1 MAEAHPV
8 GFQWVMEAK
17 KRGATIIH
25 VDPRFTRTSAVAD
38 AHVPLRP
45 GSDIAFLGGLIN
57 YVLENE
63 RDFRE
68 FVVAYTNAPMLV
80 REGFEDAGDVDGLF
94 SGWDPGT
101 ATYDTSTWQ
110 YEGADVSAASGQRD
124 NWGAGEK
131 STGEDDAGQ
140 GGEAHGESHLLGQSE
155 GAGAGGAPLS
165 GDPERDDTLQH
176 PRCVYQILRRHFAR
190 YTPEMV
196 SSTCGMSPE
205 QFREVADTIC
215 ANSGRERTTMWV
227 YSVGWTQHTVG
238 VQYIRAASIL
248 QGLLGNI
255 GRPGGGI
262 MALRGH
268 ATIQGS
274 TDIPTLYD
282 LLPGYIPM
290 PSAHKEMT
298 LEKYIAADAA
308 AKGFWGNMS
317 AYLVSMLKAWYGDAA
332 TAENDYCFDRLP
344 RITGDHSTFTTVLKM
359 IDGEVDGYFVLGENP
374 AVGTT
379 NSKQQRHGLASLK
392 WLVVRDLQM
401 IETATFWKDGPEI
414 ETGEMRSEDI
424 GTEVFVLP
432 AASHIEKSGSFTN
445 TQRLLQ
451 WRHQAVEPRGDQRS
465 DLWFAYHLGRRIRE
479 RLASSELERDRPV
492 RDLTWDYPLEGVY
505 DDPSAEAVLAEI
517 SGVGP
522 DGPVSGY
529 TELRDD
535 GSTSCGCWI
544 YSGVYADGVNQ
555 AARRKP
561 GSEQPLEA
569 LEWGWAWPANRR
581 ILYNRA
587 SADPEG
593 RPWSERKALVWWDE
607 DAGHWT
613 GHDVPDFESTKP
625 PSYRPPEG
633 ARAQDAIGGN
643 EPFIMQADGRV
654 WLYVPTGLAD
664 GPLPVHYEPEESPG
678 RNPVHPGQ
686 RANPAR
692 QRFDRPDNRYHPS
705 GDEPGVDVY
714 PYSFTT
720 FRIAE
725 HHTAG
730 GMSRWT
736 PYLAELA
743 PEMFVEVSPTLAAER
758 GLEHTG
764 WATIVTARS
773 AIEARVLVT
782 ERMKPLH
789 IDGRTVH
796 QVGLPWHW
804 GPNGLVTG
812 DAANE
817 LIGISLDP
825 NVHIMDTKTGTCDV
839 VAGRRPRGPALPRF
853 VEGYRRRAGIGGDMA
868 DGAMAAGDTDE
879 RHPATGR

>member
-17 KRGATIIH
+17 ARGATIVH

-38 AHVPLRP
+38 AHVPIRP
-45 GSDIAFLGGLIN
+45 GTDIAFLGGLIN
-57 YVLENE
+57 HVLTHE

-68 FVVAYTNAPMLV
+68 YVVAYTNAPMLV
-80 REGFEDAGDVDGLF
+80 REDFVDAGDDGLF

-101 ATYDTSTWQ
+101 ASYDTSTWQ
-110 YEGADVSAASGQRD
+110 YEGADVAAASGDRD
-124 NWGAGEK
+124 RWDSAAHEPAGASTADGSGEGAARRD
-131 STGEDDAGQ
+131 SHRYT
-140 GGEAHGESHLLGQSE
+140 HLLGQSE
-155 GAGAGGAPLS
+155 GAGAGGATFVGEPV
-165 GDPERDDTLQH
+165 RDDTLQH
-176 PRCVYQILRRHFAR
+176 PRCVYQVLKRHYAR
-190 YTPEMV
+190 YTPEAV
-196 SSTCGMSPE
+196 AATCGMSAE
-205 QFREVADTIC
+205 QFTAVAEAVC
-215 ANSGRERTTMWV
+215 RNSGRERTTMWV

-248 QGLLGNI
+248 QGLLGNM

-290 PSAHKEMT
+290 PPKHHEMG
-298 LEKYIAADAA
+298 LEEFCAADSAT
-308 AKGFWGNMS
+308 KGFWGNMR
-317 AYLVSMLKAWYGDAA
+317 AYVVSLLKAWYGDAA
-332 TAENDYCFDRLP
+332 TAENEYCFERLP
-344 RITGDHSTFTTVLKM
+344 RIDDDHSTFTTVLKM
-359 IDGEVDGYFVLGENP
+359 IEGECEGYFVLGENP

-379 NSKQQRHGLASLK
+379 NAAQQRHGLAALQ

-414 ETGEMRSEDI
+414 ETGEMVTEDI
-424 GTEVFVLP
+424 GTEVFFLP
-432 AASHIEKSGSFTN
+432 AASHVEKAGSFTN

-451 WRHQAVEPRGDQRS
+451 WRHQAVDPPGDARS
-465 DLWFAYHLGRRIRE
+465 DLWFVHQLGVRIRE
-479 RLASSELERDRPV
+479 KLAGSTLERDRAV
-492 RDLTWDYPLEGVY
+492 LDLTWDYPLEGVHG
-505 DDPSAEAVLAEI
+505 DPDAHAVLAEI
-517 SGVGP
+517 SGYRLAPGDDHATTP
-522 DGPVSGY
+522 SAGREPVSGY

-535 GSTSCGCWI
+535 GSTACGCWI

-555 AARRKP
+555 AARRRP
-561 GSEQPLEA
+561 GREQSEAA

-587 SADPEG
+587 SADPQG

-607 DAGHWT
+607 EAGRWT
-613 GHDVPDFESTKP
+613 GHDVPDFEADKP
-625 PSYRPPEG
+625 PSYRPPPG
-633 ARAQDAIGGN
+633 AVAQDAVGGD

-664 GPLPVHYEPEESPG
+664 GPLPTHYEPEETPS
-678 RNPVHPGQ
+678 RNLLHPGAL
-686 RANPAR
+686 ANPAR
-692 QRFDRPDNRYHPS
+692 QRFDRPDNRYHPAD
-705 GDEPGVDVY
+705 GAPGAEVY
-714 PYSFTT
+714 PYAFST

-743 PEMFVEVSPTLAAER
+743 PEMFVEVSPDLAAER
-758 GLEHTG
+758 DLEHNG
-764 WATIVTARS
+764 WATIVTARGV
-773 AIEARVLVT
+773 IEARVHVT
-782 ERMKPLH
+782 ARCKPLR

-812 DAANE
+812 DPANE

-839 VAGRRPRGPALPRF
+839 RPGRRPRGADRPAL
-853 VEGYRRRAGIGGDMA
+853 VEEYRRRAGLS
-868 DGAMAAGDTDE
+868 
-879 RHPATGR
+879 

>member
-17 KRGATIIH
+17 ARGAKIIH

-38 AHVPLRP
+38 AHVPIRP
-45 GSDIAFLGGLIN
+45 GTDIAFLGGLIN

-68 FVVAYTNAPMLV
+68 YVVAYTNAPMLV
-80 REGFEDAGDVDGLF
+80 REDFEDAGDDDGLF
-94 SGWDPGT
+94 SGWDPET
-101 ATYDTSTWQ
+101 RSYDTSTWQ
-110 YEGADVSAASGQRD
+110 YEGAEVAAASGNRD
-124 NWGAGEK
+124 QWDVVSG
-131 STGEDDAGQ
+131 STAEGGGGGGSDDDT
-140 GGEAHGESHLLGQSE
+140 HRVTHLLGQSE
-155 GAGAGGAPLS
+155 SAGSGGAS
-165 GDPERDDTLQH
+165 FRGEPERDETLAH
-176 PRCVYQILRRHFAR
+176 PRCVYQVLKRHFAR

-196 SSTCGMSPE
+196 SRVCGMSPE
-205 QFREVADTIC
+205 QFTGVAEAIC
-215 ANSGRERTTMWV
+215 ANSGRERTTMWI

-290 PSAHKEMT
+290 PNAHKEMH
-298 LEKYIAADAA
+298 LREYLAADAGQ
-308 AKGFWGNMS
+308 KGFWGNMP
-317 AYLVSMLKAWYGDAA
+317 AYVISLLKAWYGEAA
-332 TAENDYCFDRLP
+332 TAENDYCFDRMP
-344 RITGDHSTFTTVLKM
+344 RISGDHSTFTTVLKM
-359 IDGEVDGYFVLGENP
+359 IDGECEGYFVLGENP

-379 NSKQQRHGLASLK
+379 NSKQQRHGLAALK
-392 WLVVRDLQM
+392 WLVVRDLQE

-414 ETGEMRSEDI
+414 ETGEMRTEDI
-424 GTEVFVLP
+424 DTEVFLLP
-432 AASHIEKSGSFTN
+432 AATHIEKAGSFTN

-451 WRHQAVEPRGDQRS
+451 WRHQAVEPPGDARS
-465 DLWFAYHLGRRIRE
+465 DLWFVHELGRRIRA
-479 RLASSELERDRPV
+479 RLAASGLERDAAI
-492 RDLTWDYPLEGVY
+492 RDLTWDYPTDGPHG
-505 DDPSAEAVLAEI
+505 DPDAHAVLAEI
-517 SGVGP
+517 SGFRVD
-522 DGPVSGY
+522 DGTQVDGY
-529 TELRDD
+529 TDLRDD
-535 GSTSCGCWI
+535 GSTACGCWI

-555 AARRKP
+555 AARRVP
-561 GSEQPLEA
+561 GGGESPAA
-569 LEWGWAWPANRR
+569 LEWGWAWPMNRR
-581 ILYNRA
+581 VLYNRA

-593 RPWSERKALVWWDE
+593 RPWSERKAYVWWDE
-607 DAGHWT
+607 EAQTWT
-613 GHDVPDFESTKP
+613 GHDVPDFEAHKP
-625 PSYRPPEG
+625 PSYRPPED
-633 ARAQDAIGGN
+633 ATAQDAIAGN

-664 GPLPVHYEPEESPG
+664 GPLPVHYEPEEAPS
-678 RNPVHPGQ
+678 RNALHPGS

-692 QRFDRPDNRYHPS
+692 QRFDRPDNRYNPPD
-705 GDEPGVDVY
+705 GQPGSEVY
-714 PYSFTT
+714 PYAFTT

-743 PEMFVEVSPTLAAER
+743 PEMFVEVSPALAAER

-773 AIEARVLVT
+773 AIEARVVVT
-782 ERMKPLH
+782 ERCKPLR

-804 GPNGLVTG
+804 GSNGLVTG

-817 LIGISLDP
+817 IIGISLDP

-839 VAGRRPRGPALPRF
+839 VAGRRPRGAALPEF
-853 VEGYRRRAGIGGDMA
+853 VESYRRRAGIGI
-868 DGAMAAGDTDE
+868 
-879 RHPATGR
+879 TGI

>member
-17 KRGATIIH
+17 ARGATIIH

-38 AHVPLRP
+38 THVPIRP
-45 GSDIAFLGGLIN
+45 GTDIAFLGGLIN
-57 YVLENE
+57 YVLQNE

-68 FVVAYTNAPMLV
+68 YVVAYTNAPMLISEEFV
-80 REGFEDAGDVDGLF
+80 DTGDEEGLF
-94 SGWDPGT
+94 SGWDPEKG
-101 ATYDTSTWQ
+101 TYDTSSWQ
-110 YEGADVSAASGQRD
+110 YEGVEVAAASGNRDDWSRVANDQEAQRI
-124 NWGAGEK
+124 A
-131 STGEDDAGQ
+131 
-140 GGEAHGESHLLGQSE
+140 HLLGQSE
-155 GAGAGGAPLS
+155 GAGSGGATFRGEPH
-165 GDPERDDTLQH
+165 RDDTLQH
-176 PRCVYQILRRHFAR
+176 PRCVYQVLKRHFAR

-196 SSTCGMSPE
+196 SEVCGTSPA
-205 QFREVADTIC
+205 QFTQVAEAIC

-248 QGLLGNI
+248 QGLLGNV

-290 PSAHKEMT
+290 PHTHKQMHLAEF
-298 LEKYIAADAA
+298 LAADSA
-308 AKGFWGNMS
+308 AKGFWGNMP
-317 AYLVSMLKAWYGDAA
+317 AYVVSLLKAWFGDAA
-332 TAENDYCFDRLP
+332 TRENDFGFDWLP
-344 RITGDHSTFTTVLKM
+344 RIDDDHSTFTTVLNM
-359 IDGEVDGYFVLGENP
+359 IDGKCEGYFVLGENP

-379 NSKQQRHGLASLK
+379 NSMQQRDGLAALK
-392 WLVVRDLQM
+392 WLVVRDLQE
-401 IETATFWKDGPEI
+401 IETATFWKNGPEI
-414 ETGEMRSEDI
+414 ETGEMRTEDI
-424 GTEVFVLP
+424 GTEVFLLP
-432 AASHIEKSGSFTN
+432 AATHIEKAGSFTN

-451 WRHQAVEPRGDQRS
+451 WRYKAVEPPGDCRS
-465 DLWFAYHLGRRIRE
+465 DLWFAWELGRRIRA
-479 RLASSELERDRPV
+479 RLADSPLERDRAI
-492 RDLTWDYPLEGVY
+492 RNLTWDYPTEGVHG
-505 DDPSAEAVLAEI
+505 DPDAHEI
-517 SGVGP
+517 LKEIGGVDA
-522 DGPVSGY
+522 DGTPVSGY
-529 TELRDD
+529 TALRDD
-535 GSTSCGCWI
+535 GSTACGCWI

-555 AARRKP
+555 AARRTP
-561 GSEQPLEA
+561 AGGESPAA
-569 LEWGWAWPANRR
+569 LEWGWAWPMNRR
-581 ILYNRA
+581 VLYNRA

-593 RPWSERKALVWWDE
+593 RPWSERKAYVWWDE
-607 DAGHWT
+607 EEGRWT
-613 GHDVPDFESTKP
+613 GHDVPDFEPEKP

-633 ARAQDAIGGN
+633 AEAQDAIAGN

-664 GPLPVHYEPEESPG
+664 GPMPVHYEPEEAPS
-678 RNPVHPGQ
+678 RNALYPRT

-692 QRFDRPDNRYHPS
+692 QRFVRSDNPYNPS
-705 GDEPGVDVY
+705 DHQPGSEVF
-714 PYSFTT
+714 PYAFTT

-743 PEMFVEVSPTLAAER
+743 PEMFVEVSPALAAER

-773 AIEARVLVT
+773 AIEARVVVT
-782 ERMKPLH
+782 ERCKPLR

-804 GPNGLVTG
+804 GPNGLVPG

-817 LIGISLDP
+817 IIGISLDP

-839 VAGRRPRGPALPRF
+839 VAGRRPRGSALPEF
-853 VEGYRRRAGIGGDMA
+853 VESYRRRAGIGV
-868 DGAMAAGDTDE
+868 TE
-879 RHPATGR
+879 E